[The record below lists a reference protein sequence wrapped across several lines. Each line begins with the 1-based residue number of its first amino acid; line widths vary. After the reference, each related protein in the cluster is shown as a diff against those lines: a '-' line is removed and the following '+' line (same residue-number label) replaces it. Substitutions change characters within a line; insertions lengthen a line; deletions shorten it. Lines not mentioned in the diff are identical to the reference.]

1 MIIRTIIISLAI
13 ILPISA
19 SAIDETSD
27 VVRMAEDAT
36 VIVYTAIR
44 GGISQGSGFFIN
56 TNGLLLTNYHVIEG
70 ASKGYISFRDGSKAP
85 IRHVINFSAKYDMA
99 LLLVATNH
107 PFTLSIADPVTTR
120 NGMLLHTMGA
130 PNGLGW
136 THTTGAVEG
145 VLFEREQG
153 IQVLQH
159 TAKIDHGSSG
169 GPAFDEF
176 GKVQTINTWGRPRK
190 VQKMN
195 GEYQLTW
202 LDPRFQG
209 AYCRDISRFLALPAK
224 PQYLT
229 TLATYQA
236 NHEVATWMLFV
247 CSETDYVLRYMRDSI
262 LSMDRIR
269 EQTRDTSHIT
279 VGGNARVVSDKVYWD
294 NVDQFNN
301 SIREFENLKEFVLIN
316 MPLPSSTDQ
325 SLRQAWKNWIT
336 CVENINEAVDKMI
349 QSQGTDTAKFSRSYD
364 SIKLDFTQANDFFY
378 YTLRAS
384 LTGFQQYRNFST
396 LNSLVSPERLTY
408 LARTYQNRGLE
419 LK

>member
-1 MIIRTIIISLAI
+1 MNKNVIITSLAI
-13 ILPISA
+13 LLPVCA
-19 SAIDETSD
+19 LAVDATND

-44 GGISQGSGFFIN
+44 GGVSQGSGFFIN
-56 TNGLLLTNYHVIEG
+56 TNGLLLSNYHVIEG
-70 ASKGYISFRDGSKAP
+70 ANKGYVSFRNGTKAP
-85 IRHVINFSAKYDMA
+85 IRHVINYSAKYDIA

-107 PFTLSIADPVTTR
+107 PSTLAIADPETTH

-136 THTTGAVEG
+136 THTTGSVEG

-176 GKVQTINTWGRPRK
+176 GKIQTINTWGRPRK
-190 VQKMN
+190 VQKSN
-195 GEYQLTW
+195 GQYQLTW

-224 PQYLT
+224 PQYLA
-229 TLATYQA
+229 TLAAYQA
-236 NHEVATWMLFV
+236 NHEVATWLLFV

-262 LSMDRIR
+262 LAMDKVR
-269 EQTRDTSHIT
+269 ERTRDPSHRTI
-279 VGGNARVVSDKVYWD
+279 GGNARVVSDKIYWE
-294 NVDQFNN
+294 NVGHFNN
-301 SIREFENLKEFVLIN
+301 SIKEFDNLREFVLTN
-316 MPLPSSTDQ
+316 MPLPSSTDP
-325 SLRQAWKNWIT
+325 SLRQAWKHWIT

-349 QSQGTDTAKFSRSYD
+349 QSQGSDTARFNRAYD
-364 SIKLDFTQANDFFY
+364 SIKLDFIQANDFFY

-384 LTGFQQYRNFST
+384 LTGFQQYRNYST
-396 LNSLVSPERLTY
+396 LNSLVPPERLAY